1 MPILTNQIFPGFA
14 PAHGTGRYRGA
25 AEPGSRGSA
34 GWSVCPAPGAAKTCD
49 MWWLGPGS
57 STCLGEDRTGFLRM
71 SGAKAYVSRGSGR
84 EKELKETR
92 DEKRE
97 TRDEKGG
104 DSRDGG

>member
-1 MPILTNQIFPGFA
+1 
-14 PAHGTGRYRGA
+14 
-25 AEPGSRGSA
+25 
-34 GWSVCPAPGAAKTCD
+34 
-49 MWWLGPGS
+49 
-57 STCLGEDRTGFLRM
+57 M